1 MIKIRLTILLATFL
15 FWLILNWAF
24 NLEIAVV
31 GVLLGGVVSF
41 LIGNLFN
48 KDAVILKNPL
58 RYLWFLYYIPL
69 FAWESFKAN
78 LDGAYRVI
86 HPGLPMNPGIV
97 RVKTVLRSDTALTI
111 LANTLTLK
119 PGTMTVDIDK
129 EAGLLYVH
137 WIDVKSQDLE
147 SATKL
152 IVRRFEKILVRIFE

>member
-1 MIKIRLTILLATFL
+1 MIKIRLAITLATFI
-15 FWLILNWAF
+15 FWLILNWA
-24 NLEIAVV
+24 LDLQTLIV
-31 GVLLGGVVSF
+31 GVALSIIVSLLV
-41 LIGNLFN
+41 GNLFN
-48 KDAVILKNPL
+48 KDTRVFKKPL

-69 FAWESFKAN
+69 FVWESFKAN

-97 RVKTVLRSDTALTI
+97 RVKTVLRCDTALAI

-129 EAGLLYVH
+129 EAGLLYIH
-137 WIDVKSQDLE
+137 WIDVKSQELE
-147 SATKL
+147 PATEL